1 MALNEGLPL
10 LEDAVLLHELNHR
23 INNEFASAISVVSRA
38 AARSS
43 NNAVKLALTNVTEL
57 LHRYA
62 EVHRALEVP
71 EPNTTIDVAAY
82 LRHLCLSLIRSKL
95 DHLAIDLVLAAC
107 PLRLQSEQCWR
118 VGMIVNELVTN
129 AARHAF
135 SVRKGRIRIELAQ
148 AGLLVTCKVEDNGVP
163 PQELREGRGLRIVRN
178 LAKALHGHFEQRYR
192 SRGSVSLLA
201 FPYGADPSLTISSRD
216 QNI

>member
-62 EVHRALEVP
+62 EVHRALQVP
-71 EPNTTIDVAAY
+71 EPNTTIDVAASRRNTTSAGR
-82 LRHLCLSLIRSKL
+82 LG
-95 DHLAIDLVLAAC
+95 LV
-107 PLRLQSEQCWR
+107 E
-118 VGMIVNELVTN
+118 
-129 AARHAF
+129 
-135 SVRKGRIRIELAQ
+135 
-148 AGLLVTCKVEDNGVP
+148 P
-163 PQELREGRGLRIVRN
+163 PSPVS
-178 LAKALHGHFEQRYR
+178 F
-192 SRGSVSLLA
+192 GSPV
-201 FPYGADPSLTISSRD
+201 
-216 QNI
+216 

>member
-43 NNAVKLALTNVTEL
+43 SNEVKVALANVMEL

-62 EVHRALEVP
+62 DVHRALQVP
-71 EPNTTIDVAAY
+71 EASTTIDISAY
-82 LRHLCLSLIRSKL
+82 LRDLCLSLSRSKL
-95 DHLAIDLVLAAC
+95 DQLAIDLVLAAC

-118 VGMIVNELVTN
+118 LGMIVNELVTN

-135 SVRKGRIRIELAQ
+135 SGRQGRIRIELTQ
-148 AGLLVTCKVEDNGVP
+148 AGAFVTCKVEDNGAP
-163 PQELREGRGLRIVRN
+163 PREVHEGRGLRIVRN
-178 LAKALHGHFEQRYR
+178 LAKALNGHFEQRYG
-192 SRGSVSLLA
+192 SEGSVSVLA
-201 FPYGADPSLTISSRD
+201 FPYGVNPS
-216 QNI
+216 